1 MKTLHEQEIREH
13 IAEKIKELSYM
24 TLSSGEMI
32 AKTHLPLE
40 QVLEVVLTK

>member
-1 MKTLHEQEIREH
+1 MNKLYEQDLREH